1 MSDVFDQ
8 IGKLKLIPVVSIDNV
23 EDAGPLGDAL
33 RAGGLPIV
41 EVTFRTSAAES
52 AIRSLCSRGDLLVGA
67 GTVLSV
73 EMAQRARDAGATFAV
88 APGLNPKVVECCL
101 QNGLPIIPGSVT
113 PTEIETALE
122 LGIKVVKFFPSEPM
136 GGIKALQLLGG
147 PYPMIRFIPT
157 GGVGP
162 DNLQSYLRTSNVL
175 ACGGSWM
182 APRDLIKARQ
192 FDKITELARGAVE
205 LAHNLSNHK
214 SI

>member
-1 MSDVFDQ
+1 MSNVFDQ
-8 IGKLKLIPVVSIDNV
+8 IGRLKLIPVVSIDNA

-33 RAGGLPIV
+33 SAGRLPIV

-52 AIRSLCSRGDLLVGA
+52 AIRTLCSRGDLLVGA

-88 APGLNPKVVECCL
+88 SPGLNPKVVEWCL
-101 QNGLPIIPGSVT
+101 KNSLPIIPGAVT
-113 PTEIETALE
+113 ATEIEAALE
-122 LGIKVVKFFPSEPM
+122 LGIKVMKFFPSEPM
-136 GGIKALQLLGG
+136 GGIKAMQLLGG
-147 PYPMIRFIPT
+147 PYPMIRFVPT

-182 APRDLIKARQ
+182 APRDMIKSQ
-192 FDKITELARGAVE
+192 EFGKITELVRSAVDQVSKT
-205 LAHNLSNHK
+205 NG
-214 SI
+214 

>member
-1 MSDVFDQ
+1 MSNVFDQ
-8 IGKLKLIPVVSIDNV
+8 IGKLKLIPVVSIDNA

-52 AIRSLCSRGDLLVGA
+52 AIRSLCARRDLLVGA

-88 APGLNPKVVECCL
+88 SPGLNPKVVEWCL
-101 QNGLPIIPGSVT
+101 QNKLPIIPGAVT
-113 PTEIETALE
+113 ATEIEAALE

-136 GGIKALQLLGG
+136 GGIKALQLLSG
-147 PYPMIRFIPT
+147 PYPMILFVPT
-157 GGVGP
+157 GGVRP
-162 DNLQSYLRTSNVL
+162 DNLQSYLRTPNVL

-182 APRDLIKARQ
+182 APREMIKARE
-192 FDKITELARGAVE
+192 FGKITELVRSAVDQ
-205 LAHNLSNHK
+205 AGK
-214 SI
+214 ATR

>member
-1 MSDVFDQ
+1 MSNVFDQ
-8 IGKLKLIPVVSIDNV
+8 IGRLKLIPVVSIDNA

-33 RAGGLPIV
+33 SAGRLPIV

-52 AIRSLCSRGDLLVGA
+52 AIRTLCSRGDLLVGA

-88 APGLNPKVVECCL
+88 SPGLNPKVVEWCL
-101 QNGLPIIPGSVT
+101 KNSLPIIPGAVT
-113 PTEIETALE
+113 ATEIEAALE

-136 GGIKALQLLGG
+136 GGIKAMQLLGG
-147 PYPMIRFIPT
+147 PYPMIRFVPT

-182 APRDLIKARQ
+182 APRDMIKSQ
-192 FDKITELARGAVE
+192 EFGKITELVRSAVDQVSKT
-205 LAHNLSNHK
+205 NR
-214 SI
+214 

>member
-1 MSDVFDQ
+1 MSNVFDQ
-8 IGKLKLIPVVSIDNV
+8 IGRLKLIPVVSIDNA

-33 RAGGLPIV
+33 SAGRLPIV

-52 AIRSLCSRGDLLVGA
+52 AIRTLCSRGDLLVGA

-88 APGLNPKVVECCL
+88 SPGLNPKVVEWCL
-101 QNGLPIIPGSVT
+101 KNSLRIIPGAVT
-113 PTEIETALE
+113 ATEIEAALE

-136 GGIKALQLLGG
+136 GGIKAMQLLGG
-147 PYPMIRFIPT
+147 PYPMIRFVPT

-182 APRDLIKARQ
+182 APRDMIKSQ
-192 FDKITELARGAVE
+192 EFGKITELVRSAVDQVSKT
-205 LAHNLSNHK
+205 NR
-214 SI
+214 

>member
-1 MSDVFDQ
+1 MSNVFDQ
-8 IGKLKLIPVVSIDNV
+8 IGKLKLIPVVSIDNA

-88 APGLNPKVVECCL
+88 SPGLNPKVVEWCL
-101 QNGLPIIPGSVT
+101 KNSFPLIPGAVT
-113 PTEIETALE
+113 PTEIEAALE

-162 DNLQSYLRTSNVL
+162 DNLQSYLRTPNVL

-182 APRDLIKARQ
+182 APRDMIKSREFGRIA
-192 FDKITELARGAVE
+192 ELVHRAVE
-205 LAHNLSNHK
+205 QAANVGG
-214 SI
+214 

>member
-1 MSDVFDQ
+1 MSNVFDQ
-8 IGKLKLIPVVSIDNV
+8 IGRLKLIPVVSIDNA

-33 RAGGLPIV
+33 SAGRLPIV

-52 AIRSLCSRGDLLVGA
+52 AIRTLCSRGDSLVGA

-88 APGLNPKVVECCL
+88 SPGLNPKVVEWCL
-101 QNGLPIIPGSVT
+101 KNSLPIIPGAVT
-113 PTEIETALE
+113 ATEIEAALE
-122 LGIKVVKFFPSEPM
+122 LGIKVMKFFPSEPM
-136 GGIKALQLLGG
+136 GGIKAMQLLGG
-147 PYPMIRFIPT
+147 PYPMIRFVPT

-182 APRDLIKARQ
+182 APRDMIKSQ
-192 FDKITELARGAVE
+192 EFGKITELVRSAVDQVSKT
-205 LAHNLSNHK
+205 NR
-214 SI
+214 

>member
-88 APGLNPKVVECCL
+88 SPGLNPKVVEWCL
-101 QNGLPIIPGSVT
+101 KNSLPIIPGAVT

-122 LGIKVVKFFPSEPM
+122 LGINVVKFFPSEPM

-182 APRDLIKARQ
+182 APRDMIKARE
-192 FDKITELARGAVE
+192 FGKITELARGAVE
-205 LAHNLSNHK
+205 LTADLSCPRNV
-214 SI
+214 

>member
-1 MSDVFDQ
+1 MSNVFDQ
-8 IGKLKLIPVVSIDNV
+8 IGRLKLIPVVSIDNA

-33 RAGGLPIV
+33 SAGRLPIV
-41 EVTFRTSAAES
+41 EVTFRTSAAQS
-52 AIRSLCSRGDLLVGA
+52 AIRTLCSRGDLLVGA

-88 APGLNPKVVECCL
+88 SPGLNPKVVEWCL
-101 QNGLPIIPGSVT
+101 KNSLPIIPGAVT
-113 PTEIETALE
+113 ATEIEAALE

-136 GGIKALQLLGG
+136 GGIKAMQLLGG
-147 PYPMIRFIPT
+147 PYPMIRFVPT

-182 APRDLIKARQ
+182 APRDMIKSQ
-192 FDKITELARGAVE
+192 EFGKITELVRSAVDQVSKT
-205 LAHNLSNHK
+205 NR
-214 SI
+214 